1 MKYNRINCTGCIRGE
16 GRDIFGRKVIIS
28 GIHAFEYSV
37 TIITATSETIRRFP
51 NGREARRY
59 FTAII
64 KKR

>member
-1 MKYNRINCTGCIRGE
+1 MRYNRNRCTGCVRGE
-16 GRDIFGRKVIIS
+16 GKNVFGHKVIIA

-59 FTAII
+59 FAAIV
-64 KKR
+64 KR